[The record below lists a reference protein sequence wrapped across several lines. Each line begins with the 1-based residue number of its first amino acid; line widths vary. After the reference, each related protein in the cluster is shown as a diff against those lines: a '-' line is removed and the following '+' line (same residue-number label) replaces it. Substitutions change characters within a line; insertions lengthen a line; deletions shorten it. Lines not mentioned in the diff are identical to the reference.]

1 MAGLQTEVIGDP
13 GSDCGT
19 TFTLEYDFEESDIP
33 DFQNRFIDVNGTKT
47 LLTRENASKFVGR
60 KIHLYSPFGCIGV
73 GKNHECLCEKCAGI
87 QTSKY
92 VGLNSN
98 KVATVLTNLNMKKFH
113 DSTLRFNKIKPDDIL
128 LNNSSDMFIDDGNNI
143 TYKFSPSEMAE
154 ITDDDIDD
162 VLNGGEITN
171 DDITDILNS

>member
-113 DSTLRFNKIKPDDIL
+113 DSTLRFNKIKPDDIDEKAFGL
-128 LNNSSDMFIDDGNNI
+128 DQPSKVI
-143 TYKFSPSEMAE
+143 TFETTTMAMKME
-154 ITDDDIDD
+154 
-162 VLNGGEITN
+162 
-171 DDITDILNS
+171 SCCKKCRR

>member
-60 KIHLYSPFGCIGV
+60 KIHLYSPFGWVIKTHLV
-73 GKNHECLCEKCAGI
+73 GYFPVFLE
-87 QTSKY
+87 
-92 VGLNSN
+92 
-98 KVATVLTNLNMKKFH
+98 
-113 DSTLRFNKIKPDDIL
+113 
-128 LNNSSDMFIDDGNNI
+128 
-143 TYKFSPSEMAE
+143 
-154 ITDDDIDD
+154 
-162 VLNGGEITN
+162 
-171 DDITDILNS
+171 